1 MASSNTTLTSLWIDD
16 AEASGIKCVPNTP
29 GKRGS
34 SNGAEI
40 KEDVRQFYK
49 STGLEPDAEQANV
62 DNAVFSLNA
71 TLWMLVYFWYVISFL
86 GTLNRVNNALDPEVI
101 GKKR

>member
-1 MASSNTTLTSLWIDD
+1 MIMFYT
-16 AEASGIKCVPNTP
+16 AEINGIKCVPNTP

-49 STGLEPDAEQANV
+49 DVGLEPDAEQVYSQLLMNV
-62 DNAVFSLNA
+62 CSHQ
-71 TLWMLVYFWYVISFL
+71 
-86 GTLNRVNNALDPEVI
+86 PVI
-101 GKKR
+101 GHWFLRM